1 MSEQEMLDLANGKF
15 NRNDINEDIAMDI
28 ENFGGDR
35 FVYKKLQEIT
45 LSEEAQA
52 VLDKARELVKLSF
65 NSRDLFNQMH
75 PEYQIN
81 CWDAGWYQIKSLLK
95 DFHKDDL
102 EEFNKLYKKLEDK
115 MRPMV
120 YELGFLKK

>member
-1 MSEQEMLDLANGKF
+1 MSEQEMLDLANDKF

-28 ENFGGDR
+28 EKFWWGR
-35 FVYKKLQEIT
+35 FVYKKLQKIT

-52 VLDKARELVKLSF
+52 VLDKARELVKLFF
-65 NSRDLFNQMH
+65 NSRDLFNQTH

-81 CWDAGWYQIKSLLK
+81 CWDAGWYQIKGLLK
-95 DFHKDDL
+95 EFHKDDL

-115 MRPMV
+115 M
-120 YELGFLKK
+120 